1 LEARHARKPA
11 WAPWRGGIM
20 HGKTI
25 VYALLLQSCTLLFSN
40 GIQAADGFPTKP
52 VRLIIPYSAGGATD
66 VVTRVWAPHWGE
78 ALGQQMV
85 IDNRPGAGGLIGT
98 EIAANAT
105 PDGYTLLAVGTPL
118 VIVPHLY
125 RKTPYD
131 PIKDFTPIM
140 QYGQQP
146 YALTVHPSLG
156 VKSVQELI
164 DLAKKQ
170 PGKINYASSG
180 NGGGQHL
187 FAALFVSMADI
198 DMVHVPYKGSG
209 PARADLLAGQVKVG
223 CLGISSIIQHH
234 NAGKLRILGL
244 TGTKRSSDIPDIPT
258 IAETLPGYEAYIWS
272 GLLAPDGTPPDV
284 IEKIHAETSRLLARP
299 DVQAAFKRIGTDLVA
314 TDPKTFSELVRKD
327 YRKWGDVV
335 RKINLKQG

>member
-1 LEARHARKPA
+1 MTFSKLLGCVLPCA
-11 WAPWRGGIM
+11 
-20 HGKTI
+20 
-25 VYALLLQSCTLLFSN
+25 ALLAIPASH
-40 GIQAADGFPTKP
+40 AADDFPSKP

-98 EIAANAT
+98 EIAANAM

-131 PIKDFTPIM
+131 PIKDFAPIM

-156 VKSVQELI
+156 VKAVRELI

-187 FAALFVSMADI
+187 FMALFVSMAGI

-209 PARADLLAGQVKVG
+209 PARSDLLAGQVKVG

-234 NAGKLRILGL
+234 NAGKLRILAL
-244 TGTKRSSDIPDIPT
+244 TGKERSPDYPDIPA

-272 GLLAPDGTPPDV
+272 GLLAPDGTPANV
-284 IEKIHAETSRLLARP
+284 IAKIHDEATRILARP
-299 DVQAAFKRIGTDLVA
+299 DVKAAFKRIGTDLVA
-314 TDPKTFSELVRKD
+314 TDPKAFAELVRKD
-327 YRKWGDVV
+327 NKKWGEIVQ
-335 RKINLKQG
+335 RINLKLG